1 MRLHRFYVEQPLGEE
16 ELHIDER
23 ELVHQWSSVFRYTT
37 GDSVLLFS
45 LKSPSYDYEY
55 SLSAITKNSASL
67 SFVKKTPNISST
79 EKRSLY
85 MALVKKDTFETIAR
99 QATELLVTNIIPVA
113 AARSEKKNLNFER
126 LASIVREASEQC
138 GRGDV
143 PTVHPILAF
152 KEAATFANSSH
163 VLFDK
168 GGESLPQDGSTEN
181 IWIGPEGGW
190 TTEEVSTLKE
200 KGVRVLSLGDSI
212 LKADTAASVG
222 MATAFLL

>member
-1 MRLHRFYVEQPLGEE
+1 MRLHRFYVEQPLGED

-45 LKSPSYDYEY
+45 LESSYDYEY
-55 SLSAITKNSASL
+55 SISAITKTSASL
-67 SFVKKTPNISST
+67 SFIKKSPNFSSK
-79 EKRSLY
+79 EKRVLY

-99 QATELLVTNIIPVA
+99 QATELLVTDIIPVA

-126 LASIVREASEQC
+126 LRSIVKEASEQC

-143 PTVHPILAF
+143 PTVHPILTF
-152 KEAATFANSSH
+152 KSAVALADSSH

-168 GGESLPQDGSTEN
+168 SGGNILRDDSIRN

-190 TTEEVSTLKE
+190 TTDEVLLLKE
-200 KGVRVLSLGDSI
+200 KGVQVLSLGNSV
-212 LKADTAASVG
+212 LKADTAATVG
-222 MATAFLL
+222 MTRAFLL

>member
-23 ELVHQWSSVFRYTT
+23 ELVHQWSSVFRYTI

-45 LKSPSYDYEY
+45 LVSPHFDYEY
-55 SLSAITKNSASL
+55 SISDISKKSVTLSLVTAS
-67 SFVKKTPNISST
+67 PNIQLTS
-79 EKRSLY
+79 KRALY

-99 QATELLVTNIIPVA
+99 QATELLITDIIPVI

-143 PTVHPILAF
+143 PVVHEILTF
-152 KEAATFANSSH
+152 KDAAAQADTSH

-168 GGESLPQDGSTEN
+168 GGQGLFDKGSAQS

-190 TTEEVSTLKE
+190 TIEEIALLRE
-200 KGVRVLSLGDSI
+200 KGVRVTSLGDAV
-212 LKADTAASVG
+212 LKADTAAVVG
-222 MATAFLL
+222 MAATFLF